1 MCSLSNISTK
11 AEAEGFWT
19 AWGFAAMFWPKTW
32 RLLDKLGINNL
43 SVHRS
48 RRLSHVF
55 ACLIPRCLKAAMDMP
70 TPVLPVFM
78 QPVSVV
84 VNQLCLQESLTR
96 TIVRFSLQVGWL
108 KNVWINIWATC
119 VEYCAKLSRCL
130 LQNDVWILDS
140 VIQEVDTYGIFRK
153 MYTLCLEMSKMSRHK
168 LTPRYDDWQMSNALC
183 IFMYDFVWEF
193 PAYV

>member
-1 MCSLSNISTK
+1 MCSLSNTRTE

-19 AWGFAAMFWPKTW
+19 AWGFAAMFGPNTW
-32 RLLDKLGINNL
+32 GLLDKLGINNL

-55 ACLIPRCLKAAMDMP
+55 ACLIPRCLKAAVDMP
-70 TPVLPVFM
+70 TPVLPVFV

-96 TIVRFSLQVGWL
+96 TIVSFSLQVGWL

-130 LQNDVWILDS
+130 LQNHVWILDS
-140 VIQEVDTYGIFRK
+140 VIQEVDPYGIFQK

-168 LTPRYDDWQMSNALC
+168 LTVDTWIRRLANALW
-183 IFMYDFVWEF
+183 ILIDFVWEL

>member
-55 ACLIPRCLKAAMDMP
+55 ACLIPRCLKACYGYAYASASSVYATSVSCCQPIVPSRIFNSYHSTFQPAGRVTKERMDQHFGPPASSIAPSSAGAFSRM
-70 TPVLPVFM
+70 TFGFW
-78 QPVSVV
+78 
-84 VNQLCLQESLTR
+84 TR
-96 TIVRFSLQVGWL
+96 SSKKWTHMAYF
-108 KNVWINIWATC
+108 
-119 VEYCAKLSRCL
+119 ERC
-130 LQNDVWILDS
+130 IH
-140 VIQEVDTYGIFRK
+140 Y
-153 MYTLCLEMSKMSRHK
+153 
-168 LTPRYDDWQMSNALC
+168 A
-183 IFMYDFVWEF
+183 
-193 PAYV
+193 